1 MQHKSLCSES
11 LWIHSQISKCKYP
24 LPVYL
29 SIKLYIYLSKYV
41 ISPRFPW
48 QLIFVWGYHGG
59 HKEEL
64 WCQPF
69 EKKYSGALY
78 CWHSQLAP
86 ATSTAVV
93 TIILAWPQEGRK
105 RKGWQKVIPLDDII
119 DSMDMSLSKPWEIM
133 KDREAWCAA
142 VHGVAKNWTWL
153 NNSKAKTTLFFV
165 ISIGEEQK
173 ISSLLP
179 AWLLPCTK
187 LLSSTVLFISSLFL
201 PLLKGDFSEVVII
214 ITNACKAV

>member
-48 QLIFVWGYHGG
+48 QLIFVLGYHGG

-105 RKGWQKVIPLDDII
+105 RKGWQKVISLDDII
-119 DSMDMSLSKPWEIM
+119 DSMDMSLSLIM
-133 KDREAWCAA
+133 KHEFHYHLGDNERQGSLVCC
-142 VHGVAKNWTWL
+142 
-153 NNSKAKTTLFFV
+153 
-165 ISIGEEQK
+165 
-173 ISSLLP
+173 SSQGRKELDM
-179 AWLLPCTK
+179 T
-187 LLSSTVLFISSLFL
+187 
-201 PLLKGDFSEVVII
+201 
-214 ITNACKAV
+214 

>member
-133 KDREAWCAA
+133 KDRKAWCAA
-142 VHGVAKNWTWL
+142 VHGVTKNWTWL

-165 ISIGEEQK
+165 ISIGGK
-173 ISSLLP
+173 KKSHRYSLHGFYHAPNSFPPLFYSSP
-179 AWLLPCTK
+179 
-187 LLSSTVLFISSLFL
+187 LSSCLCWRVIFL
-201 PLLKGDFSEVVII
+201 R
-214 ITNACKAV
+214 